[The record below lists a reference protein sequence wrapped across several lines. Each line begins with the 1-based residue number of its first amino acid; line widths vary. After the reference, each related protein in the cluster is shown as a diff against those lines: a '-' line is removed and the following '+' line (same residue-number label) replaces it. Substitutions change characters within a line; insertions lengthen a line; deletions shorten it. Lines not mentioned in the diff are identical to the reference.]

1 MEDKVV
7 TLLGEVATHVV
18 LEWHLQGLK
27 DVEINLPS
35 AKQEFKHTQKE
46 TFESGD
52 LQLHR
57 SFHRM
62 SLQEPTNLEQFIH
75 DNFEVIKVEICNMK
89 TEIWS
94 SEKQIVAKI
103 STKLEEV
110 FAKQTKKSNA
120 WNNNYIES

>member
-1 MEDKVV
+1 
-7 TLLGEVATHVV
+7 
-18 LEWHLQGLK
+18 
-27 DVEINLPS
+27 
-35 AKQEFKHTQKE
+35 
-46 TFESGD
+46 
-52 LQLHR
+52 
-57 SFHRM
+57 
-62 SLQEPTNLEQFIH
+62 LEQFIH
-75 DNFEVIKVEICNMK
+75 DKFEVIKVEICNMK